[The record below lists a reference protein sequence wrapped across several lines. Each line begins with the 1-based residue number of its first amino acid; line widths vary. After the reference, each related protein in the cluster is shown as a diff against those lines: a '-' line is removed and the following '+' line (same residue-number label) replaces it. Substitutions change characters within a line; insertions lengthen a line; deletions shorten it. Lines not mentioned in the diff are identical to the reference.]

1 MMEIGIIIAMQKR
14 NQAMVY
20 VTRKQSESIKNGH
33 PWIYGDEI
41 IRIDGDYTNG
51 DIVDVVSTKGT
62 YLGCGLINDHSKIKV
77 RLFSTNAS
85 DTYDHAYWCR
95 VVDHALQYRL
105 DVMEDLDNA
114 RLVFGESDFLPGV
127 TIDKFNTVL
136 VAEIMCYGMEMRKD
150 MIYNHVVETLENHGY
165 TIDGLYERNKGILRI
180 KEGLEEYEGWY
191 PLMGKPSCNM
201 VETIITENGIQ
212 YYVDIVNGQKTG
224 FFLDQKYNRQA
235 IGSLCHGKTIL
246 DCFTHTGSFGLN
258 ALKHGA
264 NHVTFVDISASAME
278 MTKRNVTLNH
288 YENHCDFI
296 VSDCFDYLDQLKRS
310 GQHPYDVII
319 LDPPAF
325 TKSRSTIDH
334 AMKGYQRING
344 DAMRILKRGGY
355 LATASCS
362 HFAYSDLFDS
372 MIYRAAKESG
382 TRLREI
388 EKRKQS
394 KDHPILMGVPETE
407 YLKFHI
413 YQKV

>member
-1 MMEIGIIIAMQKR
+1 MQKR
-14 NQAMVY
+14 NQAMIHVN
-20 VTRKQSESIKNGH
+20 RKQNESIKNGH
-33 PWIYGDEI
+33 PWVYGDEI
-41 IRIDGDYTNG
+41 IGMEGSCNNG
-51 DIVDVVSTKGT
+51 DIVDVVSYKGS
-62 YLGCGLINDHSKIKV
+62 YLGSGFYNDHSKIKV
-77 RLFSTNAS
+77 RMFSNNAS
-85 DTYDHAYWCR
+85 DQYDDAYWCR
-95 VVDHALQYRL
+95 VVDHALQYRF
-105 DVMEDLDNA
+105 DVMEDLNNA
-114 RLVFGESDFLPGV
+114 RLIFGESDFLPGV
-127 TIDKFNTVL
+127 TIDKFNTIL
-136 VAEIMCYGMEMRKD
+136 VAEIMCYGMEQRKD
-150 MIYNHVVETLENHGY
+150 IIYSHLVKSLENHGY
-165 TIDGLYERNKGILRI
+165 TIDGLYERNNGALRI
-180 KEGLEEYEGWY
+180 KEGLNEYEGWY
-191 PLMGKPSCNM
+191 PLNGKTICNID
-201 VETIITENGIQ
+201 ETIITENGIQ
-212 YYVDIVNGQKTG
+212 YYVDIIHGQKTG

-278 MTKRNVTLNH
+278 MTRRNVVLNG
-288 YENHCDFI
+288 YEAQCDF
-296 VSDCFDYLDQLKRS
+296 VVADCFDYLDNLK
-310 GQHPYDVII
+310 QTKKHPYDVII

-325 TKSRSTIDH
+325 TKSRSTIH
-334 AMKGYQRING
+334 NAMNGYQRINE
-344 DAMRILKRGGY
+344 DAMVILKRGGY

-372 MIYRAAKESG
+372 MILRAAKSTH